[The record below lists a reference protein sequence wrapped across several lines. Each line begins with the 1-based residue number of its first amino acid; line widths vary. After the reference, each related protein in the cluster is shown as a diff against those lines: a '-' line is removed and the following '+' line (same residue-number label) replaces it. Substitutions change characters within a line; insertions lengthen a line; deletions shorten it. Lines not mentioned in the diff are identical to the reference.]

1 MPALVRRWPTWLL
14 LSLPVA
20 WLAMCRLVLAPRF
33 PETHALFGDWTVHAQ
48 SLPLF
53 LVGYA
58 IAGNAGFWQRIR
70 ALRWSTLAIALACIT
85 IELTIRAG
93 GRYLPPDAA
102 IPAWIPWAEIE
113 RIARAAYTWTALLA
127 IFGWGQMLLDRRF
140 RWLPYCTEA
149 VYPWYILHQSLI
161 VPLAFWLSPMQLGPV
176 LEPAL
181 VLGGTV
187 GGCLLLHELVIR
199 RTPLLRPLFGLR
211 RRRTAVSGAAE
222 PNASSIA

>member
-1 MPALVRRWPTWLL
+1 MRI
-14 LSLPVA
+14 S
-20 WLAMCRLVLAPRF
+20 
-33 PETHALFGDWTVHAQ
+33 DWSSDVC
-48 SLPLF
+48 SSDL
-53 LVGYA
+53 
-58 IAGNAGFWQRIR
+58 
-70 ALRWSTLAIALACIT
+70 STLAIALACIT

-127 IFGWGQMLLDRRF
+127 IFGWAQVLLDRRF

-149 VYPWYILHQSLI
+149 VYPWYILHQHLI
-161 VPLAFWLSPMQLGPV
+161 VTLAFWLAPLQPAPV

-199 RTPLLRPLFGLR
+199 RTSLLRPDR
-211 RRRTAVSGAAE
+211 
-222 PNASSIA
+222 